1 MRILFIG
8 HRVERREDL
17 FNFSGVWSFYLRRE
31 FEARGV
37 QVRFMPAHKD
47 VLGYTGVG
55 NGVDHA
61 IALGTRHFSKT
72 ALGCATALHAS
83 VNGAVC
89 QLHDSAVRPLTGVDV
104 TFCVRGDIPLK
115 WAPVN
120 HHVGWAADPE
130 VCRSTQDPD
139 TLGILIDHP
148 DYVMRKARTDYSR
161 RIVNEVA
168 AFVASGTWRQR
179 FRSVRVRRIADG
191 FIEDVD
197 LDKPSV
203 PRFTR
208 KHVTF
213 EEVAHDYSRAHLFF
227 PTHREG
233 VGLSVLETALCGALP
248 VVPVDCISP
257 SLLAT
262 VRHLDYRG
270 RIPWQ
275 VALGHIDVAASRET
289 AMPNSW
295 SAVADRILS
304 WLEAFKRGEQSSEA
318 P

>member
-1 MRILFIG
+1 MKILLIG

-37 QVRFMPAHKD
+37 EVVFMPACKD
-47 VLGYTGVG
+47 VLAYSCFSDGFA
-55 NGVDHA
+55 DHV
-61 IALGTRHFSKT
+61 IALGTRFFTK
-72 ALGCATALHAS
+72 AQNGCAS
-83 VNGAVC
+83 VLRARIPGAVT
-89 QLHDSAVRPLTGVDV
+89 QLHDAAVRPLADVDT
-104 TFCVRGDIPLK
+104 TFCVRGDIPRK
-115 WAPVN
+115 WIVCNFAI
-120 HHVGWAADPE
+120 GWAADPQ

-161 RIVNEVA
+161 RIVNDVA
-168 AFVASGTWRQR
+168 AFVAAGRWRQR
-179 FRSVRVRRIADG
+179 FKAVRVRRIEDG
-191 FIEDVD
+191 VIEDVD
-197 LDKPSV
+197 LDKPTV
-203 PRFTR
+203 PSFTR

-213 EEVAHDYSRAHLFF
+213 EEVAHDYSRAHIFL

-248 VVPVDCISP
+248 VVPFDCISP

-270 RIPWQ
+270 PIPWQ
-275 VALGHIDVAASRET
+275 VALGQIDIAASR
-289 AMPNSW
+289 AKALPNSW
-295 SAVADRILS
+295 GAVAERILN
-304 WLEAFKRGEQSSEA
+304 WLENFKRGE
-318 P
+318 